1 VRSRRGQTYA
11 GRSSEGPRHVDPP
24 TTCVAGEHIRSIL
37 LSIVPPTT
45 GMSNTR
51 NSITHLIA
59 CQIRKT
65 GSEQGRRAGIRSLR
79 RSSALGIEGG

>member
-1 VRSRRGQTYA
+1 VRSRRRQTYA

-37 LSIVPPTT
+37 LSIVPPST

-51 NSITHLIA
+51 NSSTHIIA
-59 CQIRKT
+59 CQFRKT
-65 GSEQGRRAGIRSLR
+65 GSEQGRRAGIRSLGGSR
-79 RSSALGIEGG
+79 APGIEGG